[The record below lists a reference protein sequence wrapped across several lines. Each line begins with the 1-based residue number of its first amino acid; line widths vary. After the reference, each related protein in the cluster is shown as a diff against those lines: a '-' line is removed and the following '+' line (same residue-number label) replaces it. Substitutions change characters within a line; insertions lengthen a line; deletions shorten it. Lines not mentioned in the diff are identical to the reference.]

1 MRYTGVDEFLYN
13 GSLKSENT
21 FIKKKKSSLKNWTGS
36 LYFLDDPGNY

>member
-21 FIKKKKSSLKNWTGS
+21 FIKKKKKLFKKLNRKPI
-36 LYFLDDPGNY
+36 LFR